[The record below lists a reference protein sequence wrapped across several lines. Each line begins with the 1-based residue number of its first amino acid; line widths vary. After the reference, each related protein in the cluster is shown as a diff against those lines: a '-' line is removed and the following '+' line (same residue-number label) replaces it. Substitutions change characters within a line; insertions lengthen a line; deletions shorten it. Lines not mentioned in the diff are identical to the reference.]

1 MCSTRATPELM
12 SHKLSCGLSIT
23 SEKVSSKS
31 TPVTQKRCEG
41 DERQLD
47 FKSVD
52 YKITIINNKHI
63 LIDY

>member
-1 MCSTRATPELM
+1 M
-12 SHKLSCGLSIT
+12 KG
-23 SEKVSSKS
+23 VS
-31 TPVTQKRCEG
+31 PRRRCEG

-52 YKITIINNKHI
+52 YKITIIKNRQI